1 MAESVRIT
9 SKPIRRQ
16 YPDSAVILDV
26 VTIGRKSGNTISPPE
41 GKNNFSIQLKSAITE
56 DEYNRLEASGVTS
69 IGRGEINGRE
79 VFYSVVGIIEDNKI
93 SATDATPENVE
104 RDLPNLKT
112 EAIDA
117 INEEIT
123 NEGSKVSP
131 TVPSNVASTNT
142 QTQEVSST
150 PVSTATGSGVKFGKI
165 ENALIRKYP
174 LNISDAQDCI
184 EFTVFEY
191 ADRDIT
197 SAGNALNP
205 FQSTGGGSINK
216 GFKRVGG
223 AGSVYL
229 PITKISDTNSV
240 NWNEDSL
247 NEFQRYLAGV
257 SLGTMQSG
265 GEGVDT
271 VTNALT
277 TLREG
282 MGNIA
287 EFAIKNNAFGNY
299 VRSFL
304 AGQAVGANNLV
315 TRSTGALLNPNMELL
330 FNGPLLRQFQ
340 FSFDLIG
347 KNKEEASI
355 IKSIIRFFK
364 KNMAVRET
372 PTVIGSEVDSNEIGQ
387 GNSVFL
393 NSPYVFQIKYLQ
405 GADRPGATRPQQSIG
420 QIKMCALQ
428 NFTTDYTPMGSFM
441 TFNDEERTMFM
452 YRISM
457 AFKELTPIYDSDY
470 VSSKDSNGNDNPNYH
485 PIGF

>member
-1 MAESVRIT
+1 MAE
-9 SKPIRRQ
+9 K
-16 YPDSAVILDV
+16 VIEGKKFKVEETLYTTR
-26 VTIGRKSGNTISPPE
+26 TIGKENAGKFSPPE
-41 GKNNFSIQLKSAITE
+41 GKS
-56 DEYNRLEASGVTS
+56 
-69 IGRGEINGRE
+69 
-79 VFYSVVGIIEDNKI
+79 
-93 SATDATPENVE
+93 SATIIVSAQITKEDYDNLVATNSELAYTKNGEYYLDYAKIEGNDFTFLRDEDFGLRSDILQQIKQNSIDDSKLAVE
-104 RDLPNLKT
+104 SSNL
-112 EAIDA
+112 
-117 INEEIT
+117 T
-123 NEGSKVSP
+123 NGSNTQP
-131 TVPSNVASTNT
+131 NVASTNT
-142 QTQEVSST
+142 QTQGPSST

-174 LNISDAQDCI
+174 LNISDDQDCM

-197 SAGNALNP
+197 KAGNALNP
-205 FQSTGGGSINK
+205 FQSTGGGSIDK

-247 NEFQRYLAGV
+247 NEFQRYLAST
-257 SLGTMQSG
+257 SLGTLQSG
-265 GEGVDT
+265 GEGLNV

-277 TLREG
+277 TLGEG
-282 MGNIA
+282 MGNLA
-287 EFAIKNNAFGNY
+287 QFAVKQNAFGNY
-299 VRSFL
+299 MRSML
-304 AGQAVGANNLV
+304 AGQAVSAGNLV

-387 GNSVFL
+387 GNGVFL

-428 NFTTDYTPMGSFM
+428 SFTTDYTPMGTYIS
-441 TFNDEERTMFM
+441 FNDEERTMFM
-452 YRISM
+452 YRLSM
-457 AFKELTPIYDSDY
+457 SFKELTPIYDSDY
-470 VSSKDSNGNDNPNYH
+470 MSPKDSNGNDNPNYH